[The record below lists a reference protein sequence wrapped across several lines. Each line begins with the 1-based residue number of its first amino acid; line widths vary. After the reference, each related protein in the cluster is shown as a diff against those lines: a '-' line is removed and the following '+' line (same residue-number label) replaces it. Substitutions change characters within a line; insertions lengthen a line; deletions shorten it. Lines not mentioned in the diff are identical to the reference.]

1 MHIVWGTV
9 VERTPN
15 EHEVKGSNH
24 DFSYLMHL
32 CCLKLGCVVAATDA
46 AAAGERDS
54 NPGLRRPT
62 RCRSRFRPNE
72 AGSRCGEM
80 NLESKN

>member
-15 EHEVKGSNH
+15 EHEVMGSNPEVV
-24 DFSYLMHL
+24 YLMHL
-32 CCLKLGCVVAATDA
+32 CCLKLGCVVAAADA

-54 NPGLRRPT
+54 NPGLRRLT